1 MTALRST
8 LLFAAAALVLPAA
21 FGSDAE
27 NPATDEKKPA
37 AETKDTGEF
46 EIIPSSDP
54 RFKELPKEEPRT
66 RGRNAPVH
74 AGVPLGSQV
83 PGAPGTAQ
91 TEPEADATSDDASQ
105 RRPHG
110 DRTFVP
116 NPPQES
122 PGRQRAINR
131 LLALNGPGLIIV
143 TPNGTYGEPAPVNG
157 TRTFVQGPGQYSP
170 YGNVPTLNLPLQTVG
185 IDITQTGGFT
195 ATSNPKVDTKYLQAP
210 LPAFG
215 TGANAGAGAGTYTPP
230 QRRRR

>member
-8 LLFAAAALVLPAA
+8 LLFAAAAFALPSA
-21 FGSDAE
+21 FGADAE
-27 NPATDEKKPA
+27 NPAKDEQKPA

-46 EIIPSSDP
+46 EIILSSDP
-54 RFKELPKEEPRT
+54 RFKDLPKEEPRT
-66 RGRNAPVH
+66 RGRNAPVL
-74 AGVPLGSQV
+74 AGVPLGPQV
-83 PGAPGTAQ
+83 PGAPGTAK
-91 TEPEADATSDDASQ
+91 TEPEAEATSGDDASQ
-105 RRPHG
+105 RHPHG

-157 TRTFVQGPGQYSP
+157 TQTYVQGPGQFSP

-195 ATSNPKVDTKYLQAP
+195 ATSNPKVETKYLQAP
-210 LPAFG
+210 LPALG
-215 TGANAGAGAGTYTPP
+215 TGANAGVYTPP